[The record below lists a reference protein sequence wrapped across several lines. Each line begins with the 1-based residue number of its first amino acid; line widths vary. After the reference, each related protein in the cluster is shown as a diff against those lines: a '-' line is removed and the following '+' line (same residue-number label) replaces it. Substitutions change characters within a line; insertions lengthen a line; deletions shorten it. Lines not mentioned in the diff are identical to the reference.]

1 MAKRKRVHRDWPTVV
16 RAYVASGQ
24 SVTAFCRERGIS
36 ASLLYRWRR
45 RCPDEAEP
53 STSSG
58 GFVELRPVD
67 RPAAGS
73 GVAVVVDGSWR
84 LEVEPGFD
92 ATTLEQVLACVE
104 RRSICSP

>member
-1 MAKRKRVHRDWPTVV
+1 MAKRKRVHRDWPAVV
-16 RAYVASGQ
+16 RAYLASGQ

-36 ASLLYRWRR
+36 TSLLYRWRQ
-45 RCPDEAEP
+45 RCPDEPVPTA
-53 STSSG
+53 SAG

-92 ATTLEQVLACVE
+92 AATLEQVLACVQ
-104 RRSICSP
+104 RRSACLP